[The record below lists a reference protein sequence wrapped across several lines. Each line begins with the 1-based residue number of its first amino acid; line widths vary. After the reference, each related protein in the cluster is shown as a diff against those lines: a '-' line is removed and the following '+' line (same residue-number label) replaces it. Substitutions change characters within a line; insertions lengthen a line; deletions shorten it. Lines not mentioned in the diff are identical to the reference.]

1 MAEVEE
7 LRQSLA
13 LKAEQYGEYDH
24 FIKKYRNQQAL
35 NKQLSRLA
43 ELEQK
48 EAGLNESLAELNY
61 LKAHMHDY
69 ATLSDEV
76 TRLQAALQQQN
87 FENARLRESMQ
98 KSEHFEEVLRIGER
112 VLQTLMFR
120 KKLNISED
128 DYAVLS

>member
-1 MAEVEE
+1 
-7 LRQSLA
+7 
-13 LKAEQYGEYDH
+13 
-24 FIKKYRNQQAL
+24 
-35 NKQLSRLA
+35 
-43 ELEQK
+43 
-48 EAGLNESLAELNY
+48 
-61 LKAHMHDY
+61 MHDY